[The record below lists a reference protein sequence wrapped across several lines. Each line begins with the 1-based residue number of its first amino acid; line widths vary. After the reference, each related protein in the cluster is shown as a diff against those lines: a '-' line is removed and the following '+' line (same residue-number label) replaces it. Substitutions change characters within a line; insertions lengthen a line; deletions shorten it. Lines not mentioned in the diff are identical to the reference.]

1 MKGTKRTFIT
11 NKPKANWQYHGEKKD
26 KHTNNR
32 TKTVH
37 RILKTDQ
44 HERDQKRGGVGG
56 GVNSK
61 FSEG

>member
-1 MKGTKRTFIT
+1 MAK
-11 NKPKANWQYHGEKKD
+11 KKD